1 MRDDEGDAG
10 KPREPAREEQPR
22 DRERRIGQAADRVQE
37 IVPGQPLVAADA
49 LRMKEDR
56 RAASRGDL
64 PERVEAPE

>member
-1 MRDDEGDAG
+1 MRENEGDAG

-37 IVPGQPLVAADA
+37 IVPVQPPVAADVH
-49 LRMKEDR
+49 RMKEDR
-56 RAASRGDL
+56 RAARRADL

>member
-56 RAASRGDL
+56 RAARQADL

>member
-22 DRERRIGQAADRVQE
+22 DRERCIGQAADRVQE
-37 IVPGQPLVAADA
+37 IVPGQPLVAANVH
-49 LRMKEDR
+49 RMNEDR
-56 RAASRGDL
+56 RAARRGDL

>member
-10 KPREPAREEQPR
+10 KPRELAREEQPR

-37 IVPGQPLVAADA
+37 IVPRQPLVAADA

-56 RAASRGDL
+56 RAARRGDL
-64 PERVEAPE
+64 PERVEVPE